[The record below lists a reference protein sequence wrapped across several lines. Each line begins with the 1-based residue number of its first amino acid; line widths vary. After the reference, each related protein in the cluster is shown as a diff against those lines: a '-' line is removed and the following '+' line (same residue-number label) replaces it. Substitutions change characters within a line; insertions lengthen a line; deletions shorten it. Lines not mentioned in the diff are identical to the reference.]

1 MARISP
7 RKITWAGVDSLTL
20 TTSYQAS
27 DAHPVDFGKRMTI
40 YPRYTRAALGGAN
53 TIQYQLLLNP
63 FDENDSRAATGWYVY
78 GIYTNSTGTWTV
90 QEANYNSTT
99 GTAEVAQNVTPL
111 VLEQIDAAQ
120 FKVQI
125 KETVGAGTAGTVTCT
140 VVVNDP
146 VNSH

>member
-1 MARISP
+1 MARISS
-7 RKITWAGVDSLTL
+7 RIMTWSGVESLAL

-27 DAHPVDFGKRMTI
+27 DAQSVSFGKRISI
-40 YPRYTRAALGGAN
+40 YPRYTRGAGGGAN

-99 GTAEVAQNVTPL
+99 GTASVAQNVTPL
-111 VLEQIDAAQ
+111 ILEQIDAAQ
-120 FKVQI
+120 LKVQI
-125 KETVGAGTAGTVTCT
+125 KETVNAGSAGTVACT
-140 VVVNDP
+140 IVVNDP